1 MKHFQKSRKPL
12 IGETKGLLNENRDIY
27 PLNKKHFNLKAQSWD
42 LSRSCYFY
50 AKRISL
56 LEV

>member
-27 PLNKKHFNLKAQSWD
+27 PLNKKHFNLKAQS
-42 LSRSCYFY
+42 
-50 AKRISL
+50 
-56 LEV
+56 